1 MHHLTIVADDSPLQR
16 NKPALLSETGWDQCE
31 PDSGPGNV
39 NPAWVQPQEVEVL
52 TFPPSIG
59 PSGTSISESNS
70 DSLPVIVIAVDKESR
85 LLQFESHHPP
95 ASGSSR
101 ATIPSSGAVMHVMP
115 NADSDP
121 ARTLLSQLNVVEIQ
135 DHEFLSLSH
144 SDAISVA
151 AHLYRQRRK
160 QNILEELL
168 ELQDRELGVIT
179 FPPRR

>member
-1 MHHLTIVADDSPLQR
+1 
-16 NKPALLSETGWDQCE
+16 
-31 PDSGPGNV
+31 
-39 NPAWVQPQEVEVL
+39 
-52 TFPPSIG
+52 
-59 PSGTSISESNS
+59 
-70 DSLPVIVIAVDKESR
+70 
-85 LLQFESHHPP
+85 
-95 ASGSSR
+95 
-101 ATIPSSGAVMHVMP
+101 MHVMP